1 MADNYKNTFLAFALI
16 GRFVLVY
23 IASIIDE
30 RTPNMKYTD
39 TDYDVF
45 SDAATH
51 VYNGSSPYARATYRY
66 TPLAAYICLL
76 NNIIHPLAGK
86 IVFCILDVLMGVF
99 MWSLIESQ
107 NRNRKYTMLYVAF
120 WIYNPVTVGMSTRG
134 SNDNIIALLVF
145 ASLYFLLKKSYVT
158 AGLVYGLSV
167 HFKIY
172 PIIYCIPFYFFIDCD
187 RKAIIEGKK
196 SICSLIFSKLF
207 TKNRVVF
214 TLVSAST
221 FISLTGFFYYV
232 YDYEF
237 IYEAYLYHFIRK
249 DNRHN
254 YSVYFYMIYQMY
266 DLQSSKLMAIM
277 TFVP

>member
-1 MADNYKNTFLAFALI
+1 
-16 GRFVLVY
+16 
-23 IASIIDE
+23 
-30 RTPNMKYTD
+30 
-39 TDYDVF
+39 
-45 SDAATH
+45 
-51 VYNGSSPYARATYRY
+51 
-66 TPLAAYICLL
+66 
-76 NNIIHPLAGK
+76 
-86 IVFCILDVLMGVF
+86 
-99 MWSLIESQ
+99 
-107 NRNRKYTMLYVAF
+107 MLYVAF
-120 WIYNPVTVGMSTRG
+120 WVFNPVTVGMSTRG

-145 ASLYFLLKKSYVT
+145 ASLYFLLKKQYVV

-172 PIIYCIPFYFFIDCD
+172 PIIYSIPFYFFIDCD
-187 RKAIIEGKK
+187 REAILKGKK
-196 SICSLIFSKLF
+196 SICSLIFSQFF

-221 FISLTGFFYYV
+221 FISLTGFFYYF
-232 YDYEF
+232 YGYEF

-266 DLQSSKLMAIM
+266 DMQSSKLMAIL

>member
-1 MADNYKNTFLAFALI
+1 
-16 GRFVLVY
+16 
-23 IASIIDE
+23 
-30 RTPNMKYTD
+30 
-39 TDYDVF
+39 
-45 SDAATH
+45 
-51 VYNGSSPYARATYRY
+51 
-66 TPLAAYICLL
+66 
-76 NNIIHPLAGK
+76 
-86 IVFCILDVLMGVF
+86 
-99 MWSLIESQ
+99 
-107 NRNRKYTMLYVAF
+107 MLYVAF

-145 ASLYFLLKKSYVT
+145 ASLYFLLKKWYVT

-187 RKAIIEGKK
+187 RKGILEGK
-196 SICSLIFSKLF
+196 SIFKLMSERFF
-207 TKNRVVF
+207 TRNRVVF

-221 FISLTGFFYYV
+221 FITLTSFFYYF
-232 YDYEF
+232 YGYEF

-266 DLQSSKLMAIM
+266 DL
-277 TFVP
+277 